1 MCRCS
6 FCQEAEADVVI
17 GFKPTASKP
26 GEVETQNLEEEI
38 ALRIK
43 DGTTVKFQAQ
53 SGMETNILKIDGDVE
68 QQNVKFSDQHDP
80 YLYDVENAV
89 DPTRKLMDTDDAT
102 LDNFFSRPIK
112 IHEEE
117 WSTSTTMY
125 FNINPWKLYFENP
138 RVINRIANFNLL
150 RSRLH
155 VKIVINGN
163 GFQYGR
169 AIASYLP
176 LAAYDTLSVNAAL
189 VPQDLVQASQQPHV
203 FLNPT
208 TSTGGDLVLPFFYH
222 KNYLNIPNSDWND
235 MGELVVRSINSLKHA
250 NGASDLVT
258 ISVFAWA
265 EDVSLSVLTS
275 VDPSTIVPQSGR
287 EGKNELD
294 EANEKGIISGPATTV
309 AKVADVLS
317 DVPVISPFATSTSVV
332 AKGVANVASAL
343 GYCRPPVTKDSEPFK
358 PVSVSDLA
366 ISNNPE
372 SVRKLTVDVKQ
383 ELTIDPRISGVGP
396 ADPLDI
402 RSIASR
408 ESYLTTFDWTI
419 GTSPETLLWN
429 ARVSPVQWAESGLEP
444 NSFHFPACCVAAM
457 PFEYWTGSIKFR
469 FQIVSSAFHKGR
481 LKFVYD
487 PNFLASNEYNT
498 NYLQVVDI
506 SEKNDFTI
514 TVGNGQEYSLIDH
527 HWPGVDSVT
536 QVHSTTPYASKEQGN
551 GVLGVYVVNELT
563 TPNSTVN
570 NDIQVNVYIS
580 AGDDFEVFVPDG
592 NDMQHFV
599 YKPQSGKEVV
609 PESFN
614 TEEPDAP
621 EHDTDINVGPG
632 YTNHSLLNTV
642 FTGEVIRSFRP
653 LLKRYNLHHAYMLG
667 TGQRTHTLRRPNFPY
682 LRGKVAGAANNSV
695 SGPYNFCNTV
705 LLHWVTNCFSGYR
718 GSFRWKVLPRT
729 GFTDATF
736 MVEREPEYDFSGI
749 SAPYSNASI
758 LSPTYTNT
766 SEAANS
772 AIVAYGPLTPKYN
785 PSGLDGMAYQ
795 TSNVNNTFEFEAPY
809 YSRNRFV
816 PGKVENRTTDTL
828 YMDNSYL
835 LVVRGKSL
843 LTSDIFDLYCAA
855 GEDFQ
860 TYFWTGCPRMYYE
873 NSPPAAA

>member
-1 MCRCS
+1 
-6 FCQEAEADVVI
+6 
-17 GFKPTASKP
+17 
-26 GEVETQNLEEEI
+26 LEEEI

-150 RSRLH
+150 RSKLH

-208 TSTGGDLVLPFFYH
+208 TSTGGDLILPFFYH

-309 AKVADVLS
+309 AKIADVLS

-402 RSIASR
+402 RQIASR

-705 LLHWVTNCFSGYR
+705 LLHWVTNFFSGYR

-873 NSPPAAA
+873 DSPPAAA

>member
-873 NSPPAAA
+873 DSPPAAA